1 MPIDFKPAVWR
12 SGFKELH
19 RVWAEYIEGVMG
31 STTKGYSHSRY
42 SSICLPI
49 LVYGYWVLLV
59 CDMENQCYRRVL
71 FNNVKYEVDEEI
83 LDLGKNMKFIALES
97 GLLSVD
103 PKPIEKNAD
112 WASKEGHPR
121 PALYFNANN
130 SKRI

>member
-1 MPIDFKPAVWR
+1 
-12 SGFKELH
+12 
-19 RVWAEYIEGVMG
+19 
-31 STTKGYSHSRY
+31 
-42 SSICLPI
+42 
-49 LVYGYWVLLV
+49 
-59 CDMENQCYRRVL
+59 MENQCYPRVL

-83 LDLGKNMKFIALES
+83 LDLGRKMKFMALEI